1 MADHAHGKPR
11 KVQVATA
18 FDQLAQV
25 VVAAC
30 GIGTAVEPGVKV
42 MDLKSDGVGLAMDDN
57 NKPLITPEMMAAV
70 EDATAKIVAGETKV
84 HDYMTDNACPVR

>member
-1 MADHAHGKPR
+1 MDNS
-11 KVQVATA
+11 VYEA
-18 FDQLAQV
+18 FKA
-25 VVAAC
+25 
-30 GIGTAVEPGVKV
+30 GTAVEPGVKV

-84 HDYMTDNACPVR
+84 HDYMTDNACPAG